1 MTLAAQA
8 CALTI
13 VGGGREAWSV
23 WRRGSRE
30 KLCARGACPA
40 WSCGPSTSPL
50 DVTYRNPRMPLT
62 KLLTWGFALFVA
74 LPCIADPSPLQ
85 SKPDVRALAESVMKL
100 VAANKIDDAF
110 GKLKPYWPLPPN
122 EVDTLIL
129 KTISMRNTVGD
140 RFGPTTGYAFVRED
154 AVGDFLVRYTYVE
167 KRQKH
172 PLRWTFIFYR
182 AANNWTVDGAS
193 WDDNVSLLF
202 SQ

>member
-1 MTLAAQA
+1 MT
-8 CALTI
+8 
-13 VGGGREAWSV
+13 
-23 WRRGSRE
+23 
-30 KLCARGACPA
+30 
-40 WSCGPSTSPL
+40 
-50 DVTYRNPRMPLT
+50 LT

-74 LPCIADPSPLQ
+74 VPCFGDPSSLQ
-85 SKPDVRALAESVMKL
+85 SKPELRALTESVMKL
-100 VAANKIDDAF
+100 VAENKIDDAF

-140 RFGPTTGYAFVRED
+140 RFGSTTGYVFVRED
-154 AVGDFLVRYTYVE
+154 VVGDFLVRYTYVE

-182 AANNWTVDGAS
+182 AANGWTVDAAA